1 MRRSDKRV
9 SDLNRGFTLVELLVV
24 LVILAIVAAIGIPA
38 LLGFIDKGKES
49 EYKAHAEAAL
59 AATQTALTEIYN
71 DAGNSF
77 TPTKRN
83 KVKALAGA
91 ADAVCRFGLEADR
104 DPSGGYHG
112 LLCLQ
117 QQRRSRGPGG
127 RKRRY
132 QRRWHRQRLHQ
143 GDQLQ
148 RKERKVRRDRKG
160 RAAERLLCKR
170 RHADRLRPERRAFR
184 GV

>member
-1 MRRSDKRV
+1 MVEKRSLKNRISYMRRSDKRV

-91 ADAVCRFGLEADR
+91 ADGTAFTVWTAEIF
-104 DPSGGYHG
+104 
-112 LLCLQ
+112 CL
-117 QQRRSRGPGG
+117 
-127 RKRRY
+127 
-132 QRRWHRQRLHQ
+132 
-143 GDQLQ
+143 
-148 RKERKVRRDRKG
+148 
-160 RAAERLLCKR
+160 
-170 RHADRLRPERRAFR
+170 
-184 GV
+184 